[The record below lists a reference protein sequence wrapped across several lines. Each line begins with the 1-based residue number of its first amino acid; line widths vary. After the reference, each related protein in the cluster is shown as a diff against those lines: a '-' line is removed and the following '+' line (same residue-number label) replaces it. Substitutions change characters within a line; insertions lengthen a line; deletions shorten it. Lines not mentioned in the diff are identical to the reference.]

1 MAENPFDLSGKTALV
16 TGASRGIGAGLARG
30 LAANGAH
37 VVLNYFADPAGV
49 NQKEAEVVAAQCP
62 NSTLLEADVSKS
74 DEVNRMFTAIGNK
87 HGGLD
92 VLVANAGI
100 LRDRTITKM
109 TDDEFQSVIDV
120 NLRGTFNCIRAA
132 APLLRENGRIV
143 ALASVAGQMGFFGQA
158 NYAPSKAA
166 VIALVKVA
174 ARELARKKVTVNA
187 IAPGFIETTMT
198 EGMPEEVTRKTVEQI
213 PLGAKGQVDDIV
225 HAALFL
231 CSRGAH
237 YITGH
242 VLNVNGGFY
251 MGA

>member
-1 MAENPFDLSGKTALV
+1 MNVFDLSGKIALV
-16 TGASRGIGAGLARG
+16 TGASRGIGAGIATALAQY
-30 LAANGAH
+30 GAH
-37 VVLNYFADPAGV
+37 VIVNYFPDPEGRMRT
-49 NQKEAEVVAAQCP
+49 EAEQVAAAC
-62 NSTLLEADVSKS
+62 SSAEVLAGDVSKTT
-74 DEVNRMFTAIGNK
+74 DVAEMFATIQAR

-100 LRDRTITKM
+100 LRDRSLAKM
-109 TDDEFQSVIDV
+109 SDDEFESVLDV
-120 NLRGTFNCIRAA
+120 NLGGVFRCLRAA
-132 APLLRENGRIV
+132 TGAMREQGRIV

-174 ARELARKKVTVNA
+174 ARELARKKITVNA
-187 IAPGFIETTMT
+187 IAPGFIKTTMT
-198 EGMPEEVTRKTVEQI
+198 ESMPAEVIAKTAAQV
-213 PLGAKGQVDDIV
+213 PLGEWGEVADIV

-231 CSRGAH
+231 CSGGAR
-237 YITGH
+237 YITGQ

>member
-1 MAENPFDLSGKTALV
+1 MASNPFELTGKTALV
-16 TGASRGIGAGLARG
+16 TGASRGIGAGIALG
-30 LAANGAH
+30 LASHGARLI
-37 VVLNYFADPAGV
+37 LNYFADSEGRNRA
-49 NQKEAEVVAAQCP
+49 EAEAVASQCP
-62 NSTLLEADVSKS
+62 DSMLIEADVSIS
-74 DEVNRMFTAIGNK
+74 ADVNRMFTAIGKK

-92 VLVANAGI
+92 ILIANAGI

-120 NLRGTFNCIRAA
+120 NLRGAFHCIRAA
-132 APLLRENGRIV
+132 SPLLRENGRIV

-158 NYAPSKAA
+158 NYAPSKAG
-166 VIALVKVA
+166 VIALIKVA
-174 ARELARKKVTVNA
+174 ARELARKKITANA
-187 IAPGFIETTMT
+187 IAPGFIETAMT
-198 EGMPEEVTRKTVEQI
+198 EGMPDEVTRKTLEQI
-213 PLGAKGQVDDIV
+213 PLGTKGTVDDVV

-231 CSRGAH
+231 CSSGAR

>member
-1 MAENPFDLSGKTALV
+1 MPSNPFDLSGKTALV
-16 TGASRGIGAGLARG
+16 TGASRGIGAGIARG
-30 LAANGAH
+30 LASHGAR

-49 NQKEAEVVAAQCP
+49 NRAEAEVVASHCP
-62 NSTLLEADVSKS
+62 DSMLIEADVSKS
-74 DEVNRMFTAIGNK
+74 DDVNRMFTAIGNK

-92 VLVANAGI
+92 ILVANAGI
-100 LRDRTITKM
+100 LRDRTMTKM
-109 TDDEFQSVIDV
+109 TDDEFQTVIDV
-120 NLRGTFNCIRAA
+120 NLRGVFHCIRAA
-132 APLLRENGRIV
+132 SPMLRENGRVV
-143 ALASVAGQMGFFGQA
+143 AMASVAGQMGFFGQA

-166 VIALVKVA
+166 VIALIKVA
-174 ARELARKKVTVNA
+174 ARELARKKITANA
-187 IAPGFIETTMT
+187 IAPGFIETAMT
-198 EGMPEEVTRKTVEQI
+198 EDIPEEVTRKTLEQI

-231 CSRGAH
+231 CSNGAR

>member
-1 MAENPFDLSGKTALV
+1 MASNPFDLTGKTALV
-16 TGASRGIGAGLARG
+16 TGASRGIGAGIALG
-30 LAANGAH
+30 LASHGARLI
-37 VVLNYFADPAGV
+37 LNYFADSEGRNRA
-49 NQKEAEVVAAQCP
+49 EAEAVASQCP
-62 NSTLLEADVSKS
+62 DSMLIDADVSIS
-74 DEVNRMFTAIGNK
+74 ADVNRMFTAIGKK

-92 VLVANAGI
+92 ILIANAGI

-120 NLRGTFNCIRAA
+120 NLRGAFHCIRAA
-132 APLLRENGRIV
+132 SPLLRESGRIV

-158 NYAPSKAA
+158 NYAPSKAG
-166 VIALVKVA
+166 VIALIKVA
-174 ARELARKKVTVNA
+174 ARELARKKITANA
-187 IAPGFIETTMT
+187 IAPGFIETAMT
-198 EGMPEEVTRKTVEQI
+198 EGMPDEVTRKTLEQI
-213 PLGAKGQVDDIV
+213 PLGTKGTVEDIV

-231 CSRGAH
+231 CSGGAR

>member
-1 MAENPFDLSGKTALV
+1 MSAFDLTGKTALV
-16 TGASRGIGAGLARG
+16 TGASRGIGAGIALG
-30 LAANGAH
+30 LASHGAH

-49 NQKEAEVVAAQCP
+49 NRAEAEAVASQCP
-62 NSTLLEADVSKS
+62 EAMLIEADVSKS
-74 DEVNRMFTAIGNK
+74 ADVNRMFTAVSQR

-92 VLVANAGI
+92 ILIANAGV

-109 TDDEFQSVIDV
+109 TDEEFQSVIDV
-120 NLRGTFNCIRAA
+120 NLRGVFHCIRAA
-132 APLLRENGRIV
+132 APMLRENGRVV
-143 ALASVAGQMGFFGQA
+143 AMASVAGQLGFFGQA

-166 VIALVKVA
+166 VIALIKVA
-174 ARELARKKVTVNA
+174 ARELARKKITANA
-187 IAPGFIETTMT
+187 IAPGFIETAMT
-198 EGMPEEVTRKTVEQI
+198 EGMPDEVTRKTLEQI

-231 CSRGAH
+231 CSSGAR

>member
-1 MAENPFDLSGKTALV
+1 ML
-16 TGASRGIGAGLARG
+16 I
-30 LAANGAH
+30 
-37 VVLNYFADPAGV
+37 
-49 NQKEAEVVAAQCP
+49 
-62 NSTLLEADVSKS
+62 EADVSKS

-92 VLVANAGI
+92 ILVANAGI
-100 LRDRTITKM
+100 LRDRTMTKM

-120 NLRGTFNCIRAA
+120 NLRGVFHCIRAA
-132 APLLRENGRIV
+132 SPMLREHGRVV
-143 ALASVAGQMGFFGQA
+143 AMASVAGQMGFFGQA

-174 ARELARKKVTVNA
+174 ARELARKKITANA
-187 IAPGFIETTMT
+187 IAPGFIETAMT
-198 EGMPEEVTRKTVEQI
+198 EGMPDEVTRKTLEQI
-213 PLGAKGQVDDIV
+213 PLGTKGQVEDIV

-231 CSRGAH
+231 CSNGAR